1 MIDIGGWLA
10 SGDGLITVLA
20 VSLNLGAVLRMMLL
34 QHGRLQ
40 VERERSARIA
50 GIVRSAGQQMPVRV
64 DEQDGDGRRVVE
76 VGPVAQHSPETMA

>member
-20 VSLNLGAVLRMMLL
+20 VSVNLGAVLRMVLR

-50 GIVRSAGQQMPVRV
+50 GIVRSAGRQMPVRV
-64 DEQDGDGRRVVE
+64 DEQDEDGRRVVE
-76 VGPVAQHSPETMA
+76 VGPAPQHVGETTA